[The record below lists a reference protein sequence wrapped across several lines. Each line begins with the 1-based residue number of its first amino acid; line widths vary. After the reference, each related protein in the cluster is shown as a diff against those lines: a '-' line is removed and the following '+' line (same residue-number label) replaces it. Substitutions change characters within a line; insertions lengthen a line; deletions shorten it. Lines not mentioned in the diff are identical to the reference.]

1 MRRKTMG
8 RQKRREDGGAED
20 LNLLAARS
28 QDGAPRPWGWMH
40 WGACLR
46 DCPGPIHQL
55 ASGLRPEARG
65 FLSPGMPVGSGG
77 QGAYFL
83 PERAASWGLPATASA
98 ATMQPLGGMGMAAPS
113 GVPSLEAGPGA
124 LLRATHSSDR
134 TYGSRMTMGGVG
146 GRSLPSAMICSK
158 VMSV

>member
-1 MRRKTMG
+1 MPQSALEAK
-8 RQKRREDGGAED
+8 EPASCLGGQASRG
-20 LNLLAARS
+20 LPT
-28 QDGAPRPWGWMH
+28 APR
-40 WGACLR
+40 
-46 DCPGPIHQL
+46 
-55 ASGLRPEARG
+55 
-65 FLSPGMPVGSGG
+65 
-77 QGAYFL
+77 
-83 PERAASWGLPATASA
+83 AAAMWR
-98 ATMQPLGGMGMAAPS
+98 LG